1 MSILLKTLIKS
12 RHWDTKV
19 DIENRKVDIQDKKVD
34 IEQYL
39 VLEKENVNLKGISI
53 LTVCI
58 PLIT

>member
-1 MSILLKTLIKS
+1 MDIVDI
-12 RHWDTKV
+12 KV
-19 DIENRKVDIQDKKVD
+19 DIENGKVDIQDKKVD

-39 VLEKENVNLKGISI
+39 MLEKENVNLKGISI

>member
-12 RHWDTKV
+12 GHWDTKV
-19 DIENRKVDIQDKKVD
+19 DIENRKVN

-39 VLEKENVNLKGISI
+39 VLKKENVNLKGISI